1 MIYQIEWN
9 IYDYILCAIV
19 LVLMLVGIIFV
30 KYIVKN
36 YFGKYSIYEKII
48 IVFVV
53 GFIFFLDVILTASLF
68 QKMYYIYRYNHKEYS
83 VVAGNIQD
91 FQYIYANN
99 SYIIIGIRFSV
110 DKIFFEINSGILD
123 AGYKYSDY
131 EICESDYLKIYYI
144 ESDFNDKNTTILRID
159 NMNYR

>member
-91 FQYIYANN
+91 FQYIYENN
-99 SYIIIGIRFSV
+99 GNGIRGIRFSV
-110 DKIFFEINSGILD
+110 DKIFFEIDSGIFN

-131 EICESDYLKIYYI
+131 AICESDYLKIYYI